1 MRPLAAAR
9 LSVTGAVYGARSPVV
24 WTDGSPAWR
33 IVLFTGLHVP
43 LGLLLHSVP
52 GAATAHAALTIAVA
66 ALLAMGGRIDR
77 VVYAAAYIAG
87 SEVLWRMCGAAVFWE
102 SGKYAVILIFAIA
115 LARLRPVQPRL
126 LPVVYFLL
134 LLPSIALAPYQLL
147 SDEARQQISFE
158 LSGPAALAMSVLFL
172 SQIRLSKRQWA
183 NTVIALAGP
192 LVAIVAVAVYNTVA
206 APTLN
211 FTLNS
216 NKVTSG
222 GYGPNQVSTVLGLGA
237 VLAFLAGVGP
247 RRTTLFRLMMIA
259 LALLFATQS
268 AMTFSRGGLYSAGG
282 AVIAGSWYLL
292 RDPRARMLLILAAG
306 ACGATA
312 AYIIVP
318 RLEQFTEGRLGA
330 RFQVVSP
337 TRRDVLVRQD
347 VEVFLAHPLGG
358 VGPGGGDVYH
368 ARGALAHTEPTR
380 LLAEHGLLGA
390 AALVALFVM
399 MFRAMRASQTAN
411 DKALVAALLVWS
423 MLTMSHMAMRIVA
436 PSLLFGLAFA
446 IPASGHI
453 RPATASR
460 TAP

>member
-24 WTDGSPAWR
+24 WTDGWPAWR

-87 SEVLWRMCGAAVFWE
+87 SEVLWRMCGAALFWE

-147 SDEARQQISFE
+147 SDEARQNISFD
-158 LSGPAALAMSVLFL
+158 LSGPAALAMSVFFL
-172 SQIRLSKRQWA
+172 SQIRLSKREWA

-222 GYGPNQVSTVLGLGA
+222 GYGPNQVSAVLGLGA
-237 VLAFLAGVGP
+237 VLAFFAAIESGRKTV
-247 RRTTLFRLMMIA
+247 FRWTMMA
-259 LALLFATQS
+259 LGLLFATQS

-282 AVIAGSWYLL
+282 AVIAGSLYLL
-292 RDPRARMLLILAAG
+292 RDRRARMPFILAAG
-306 ACGATA
+306 ACGVTA
-312 AYIIVP
+312 AYVIVP
-318 RLEQFTEGRLGA
+318 RLEQVTQGKLGA
-330 RFQVVSP
+330 RFEVVSP
-337 TRRDVLVRQD
+337 TGRDVLVRQD
-347 VEVFLAHPLGG
+347 LEAFLAHPVGG
-358 VGPGGGDVYH
+358 LGPGGGYVSR
-368 ARGALAHTEPTR
+368 ARRGLAHTEPTR

-399 MFRAMRASQTAN
+399 GFRALRAAPSVN
-411 DKALVAALLVWS
+411 DKALVAALLAWS

-436 PSLLFGLAFA
+436 PSLVFGLAFA
-446 IPASGHI
+446 VRASGHP
-453 RPATASR
+453 RSATASR
-460 TAP
+460 TTP